1 MKNKKKVLI
10 PVISALAVGLLVGVG
25 FATWTIAGQSVTKSV
40 DGNTINAETIADKR
54 VTLTTS
60 AVAQT
65 ISFSSKASDAVTSPW
80 LSRDGT
86 VEEKLGFTFS
96 FTLASQDGTSS
107 ISDLVSNITYE
118 ITVTDADGGWAKAVK
133 ANYVSDQISF
143 TAPETK
149 SVKIGAEA
157 TYAATSYTAASQVV
171 TITGSFAWGAHFG
184 SQNPYA
190 YYNAHKAD
198 DPLSAT
204 DSTTYAEDAKK
215 SLSALQSDLNGVK
228 FTLSVTAAPKNS

>member
-10 PVISALAVGLLVGVG
+10 PVISTLAVGLLVGVG

-65 ISFSSKASDAVTSPW
+65 ISFSSKASDAITNPW
-80 LSRDGT
+80 LSRDGAS
-86 VEEKLGFTFS
+86 EEKLDFTFS
-96 FTLASQDGTSS
+96 FTLASQDGTSN
-107 ISDLVSNITYE
+107 ISDIVSNIAYK
-118 ITVTDADGGWAKAVK
+118 ITVTDADGGWAKAVT

-149 SVKIGAEA
+149 SVKIGAET
-157 TYAATSYTAASQVV
+157 TYAAASYTAASQVV
-171 TITGSFAWGAHFG
+171 TITGSFAWGTHFG
-184 SQNPYA
+184 SQNPYS
-190 YYNAHKAD
+190 YYNAKQAD
-198 DPLSAT
+198 AT
-204 DSTTYAEDAKK
+204 LTDGTTTYVEDAKK
-215 SLSALQSDLNGVK
+215 SLGELKSDLNDVK
-228 FTLSVTAAPKNS
+228 FTLSVTATPKNS

>member
-10 PVISALAVGLLVGVG
+10 PVISTLAVGLLVGVG

-65 ISFSSKASDAVTSPW
+65 ISFSSKASDAITNPW
-80 LSRDGT
+80 LSRDGAS
-86 VEEKLGFTFS
+86 EEKLGFTFS
-96 FTLASQDGTSS
+96 FTLASQDGASK
-107 ISDLVSNITYE
+107 INDIVSNIAYK
-118 ITVTDADGGWAKAVK
+118 ITVTDADGGWAKAVT

-149 SVKIGAEA
+149 SVKIGAET

-171 TITGSFAWGAHFG
+171 TITGSFAWGIHFG
-184 SQNPYA
+184 SQNPYS
-190 YYNAHKAD
+190 YYNAKQAD
-198 DPLSAT
+198 AT
-204 DSTTYAEDAKK
+204 LTDGTTTYVEDAKK
-215 SLSALQSDLNGVK
+215 SLGELKSDLNDVK
-228 FTLSVTAAPKNS
+228 FTLSVTATPKNS